1 MEGDGPMRSRVS
13 GLARAL
19 LAGLLASLAPAA
31 PALATAGDWVETEQ
45 ARLRLISAVD
55 GVAAEGRLDLGL
67 QFQLEPGWKIYWRS
81 PGDAGYPPR
90 LDWSGSRNLA
100 DPALSWPV
108 PERFS
113 LFGLETFGYG
123 DEVVLPI
130 AARAVDPGQGV
141 ALAAKV
147 DFLVCEE
154 ICIPLE
160 ADLSLSLPS
169 GPAASSSYGALIE
182 TFRRLVPG
190 QGAEAGLSLE
200 SVGLTGDLKNP
211 VIEARATS
219 ETAFAAPDLLV
230 EGPPAFSYG
239 SPEVAL
245 EDEGR
250 SAVIRVPVLGRSGAN
265 SVIEGKP
272 LTVTLTDGRRG
283 LETSVI
289 ARFAEGATPPL
300 DLAQLAI
307 IIGLAFIGGLILN
320 VMPCVLPVL
329 SLKLL
334 SVVSHGGGERRQ
346 VRRGFLASAAG
357 IVASFLALALLVLGL
372 KGAGMAVGWGIQF
385 QQPLFLVA
393 LVLVLTLFAWNLFG
407 LFEFHLPRA
416 LGGLGARKSDD
427 KSLAGSFW
435 TGALATLLATP
446 CSAPYLGTAVG
457 FALARGPLE
466 VVAVFLALGL
476 GMALPYVLVAA
487 VPSLATRL
495 PRPGAWMLWVK
506 RVMGLALLG
515 TAVWLL
521 AVLGGESG
529 LAAALAVAVMALAT
543 APVLWLNLR
552 RRLDPGVAT
561 AAILGLALA
570 AFISPPTLGGP
581 VAARSAG
588 EAGAWQPLDAA
599 RIAGL
604 VAQGKVVFVD
614 VTADWC
620 ITCQYNKVQ
629 VLDDR
634 RVTARLEAA
643 GAVTL
648 RGDWT
653 RPDPA
658 ISAYL
663 ESFGRYGIPFNAVYG
678 PGLPAGKAL
687 PEILSVSGVLAVLD
701 EAAGEQITGNRAS
714 TTP

>member
-1 MEGDGPMRSRVS
+1 MTRRVS
-13 GLARAL
+13 GLAL
-19 LAGLLASLAPAA
+19 TIVAGLLASLFANA
-31 PALATAGDWVETEQ
+31 PALAAAGDWAETEQ
-45 ARLRLISAVD
+45 GRVRLISAVA
-55 GVAAEGRLDLGL
+55 GVGSEGRLDLGL

-90 LDWSGSRNLA
+90 LDWSASRNLV
-100 DPALSWPV
+100 DPTLSWPV

-130 AARAVDPGQGV
+130 AARAVDPAQEV
-141 ALAAKV
+141 ALAAKL
-147 DFLVCEE
+147 DFLVCDE

-160 ADLSLSLPS
+160 ADLALALPS
-169 GPAASSSYGALIE
+169 GAAASSSHGTLIE
-182 TFRRLVPG
+182 AYRRLVPG
-190 QGAEAGLSLE
+190 EGAEAGLGFE
-200 SVGLTGDLKNP
+200 SVGLTGDLEEA

-219 ETAFAAPDLLV
+219 EIAFETPDLLV

-239 SPEVAL
+239 KPEVAL
-245 EDEGR
+245 EDDGR
-250 SAVIRVPVLGRSGAN
+250 SAVIRVPVLARSGAR

-272 LTVTLTDGRRG
+272 LTVTLVDGRRG
-283 LETSVI
+283 LETTVI
-289 ARFAEGATPPL
+289 ARFAEGATPRF
-300 DLAQLAI
+300 DLAGLAVI
-307 IIGLAFIGGLILN
+307 LGLAFIGGLILN

-334 SVVSHGGGERRQ
+334 SVVSHGGGERAQ
-346 VRRGFLASAAG
+346 VRRSFLASAAG
-357 IVASFLALALLVLGL
+357 ILASFLGLALLVLGL

-385 QQPLFLVA
+385 QQPIFLVA
-393 LVLVLTLFAWNLFG
+393 MILVLMLFAWNLFG

-416 LGGLGARKSDD
+416 LGGLGAQGDD

-466 VVAVFLALGL
+466 IVAVFLALGL

-487 VPSLATRL
+487 VPGLATRL

-521 AVLGGESG
+521 TVLWAESG

-543 APVLWLNLR
+543 APVLWLDLR
-552 RRLDPGVAT
+552 RKLAPGVAA
-561 AAILGLALA
+561 AAILGLGLA
-570 AFISPPTLGGP
+570 AFITPPTLGKP
-581 VAARSAG
+581 MAAREARTAG
-588 EAGAWQPLDAA
+588 DWQTLEATQ
-599 RIAGL
+599 IAGL

-620 ITCQYNKVQ
+620 VTCQYNKVQ
-629 VLDDR
+629 VLDDG
-634 RVTARLEAA
+634 RVAERLEAA
-643 GAVTL
+643 GVVTL

-687 PEILSVSGVLAVLD
+687 PEILSVDGVLAALD
-701 EAAGEQITGNRAS
+701 EAEAGRITGSRDS
-714 TTP
+714 TTQ

>member
-13 GLARAL
+13 GLAAIL
-19 LAGLLASLAPAA
+19 LAGLLSALSPAA
-31 PALATAGDWVETEQ
+31 PALAAAGDWVETDQ
-45 ARLRLISAVD
+45 GRVRLISAAQ

-90 LDWSGSRNLA
+90 LDWSESRNLA

-108 PERFS
+108 PKRFS

-154 ICIPLE
+154 ICVPQE
-160 ADLSLSLPS
+160 ASLALTLPS
-169 GPAASSSYGALIE
+169 GPAASSSHGVLIE
-182 TFRRLVPG
+182 TYRRLVPG
-190 QGAEAGLSLE
+190 QGAEAGLGLD
-200 SVGLTGDLKNP
+200 SVGLTGSLEAT
-211 VIEARATS
+211 VIEAQATS
-219 ETAFAAPDLLV
+219 DTAFGAPDLLV

-239 SPEVAL
+239 KPEVAL
-245 EDEGR
+245 ADEGR
-250 SAVIRVPVLGRSGAN
+250 SAVIRVPVLGRSGAR

-272 LTVTLTDGRRG
+272 LTVTLTEGRRG
-283 LETSVI
+283 LETRVI

-300 DLAQLAI
+300 DLAELAI

-334 SVVSHGGGERRQ
+334 SVVSHGGGERAQ
-346 VRRGFLASAAG
+346 VRRGFLASATG
-357 IVASFLALALLVLGL
+357 IVVSFLALALLVLGL

-385 QQPLFLVA
+385 QQPLFLVGM
-393 LVLVLTLFAWNLFG
+393 VLVLTLFAWNLFG

-416 LGGLGARKSDD
+416 LGGLGAQGDD

-466 VVAVFLALGL
+466 IFAVFLALGL
-476 GMALPYVLVAA
+476 GMALPYILVAA
-487 VPSLATRL
+487 VPALATRL
-495 PRPGAWMLWVK
+495 PRPGAWMLWVR
-506 RVMGLALLG
+506 RVLGLALLG

-521 AVLGGESG
+521 AVLWAESG
-529 LAAALAVAVMALAT
+529 LAATLAVAVMALAT
-543 APVLWLNLR
+543 APVLWFDLR
-552 RRLDPGVAT
+552 RKLAPGVAT

-570 AFISPPTLGGP
+570 AFMSPPTLGGP
-581 VAARSAG
+581 VASRSADT
-588 EAGAWQPLDAA
+588 AGDWQPLEATG
-599 RIAGL
+599 IAGL

-620 ITCQYNKVQ
+620 VTCQYNKVR
-629 VLDDR
+629 VLDDDQ
-634 RVTARLEAA
+634 VSERLEAA
-643 GAVTL
+643 EVVTL

-678 PGLPAGKAL
+678 PGLPSGKAL
-687 PEILSVSGVLAVLD
+687 PELLSIDDVLTALD
-701 EAAGEQITGNRAS
+701 EAAGEQITESRIS
-714 TTP
+714 RTP

>member
-1 MEGDGPMRSRVS
+1 MTRRVS
-13 GLARAL
+13 GLAL
-19 LAGLLASLAPAA
+19 TIVAGLLASLFANA
-31 PALATAGDWVETEQ
+31 PALAAAGDWAETEQ
-45 ARLRLISAVD
+45 GRVRLISAVA
-55 GVAAEGRLDLGL
+55 GVGSEGRLDLGL

-90 LDWSGSRNLA
+90 LDWSASRNLA
-100 DPALSWPV
+100 DPTLSWPV

-130 AARAVDPGQGV
+130 AARAVDPAQGV
-141 ALAAKV
+141 ALAAKL

-160 ADLSLSLPS
+160 ADLALALPS
-169 GPAASSSYGALIE
+169 GAAASSSHGTLIE
-182 TFRRLVPG
+182 TYRRLVPG
-190 QGAEAGLSLE
+190 EGAEAGLGFE
-200 SVGLTGDLKNP
+200 SVGLTGDLEEA

-219 ETAFAAPDLLV
+219 EIAFETPDLLV

-239 SPEVAL
+239 KPEVAL

-250 SAVIRVPVLGRSGAN
+250 SAVIRVPVLARSGAR

-272 LTVTLTDGRRG
+272 LTVTLVDGRRG
-283 LETSVI
+283 LETTVI
-289 ARFAEGATPPL
+289 ARFAEGATPRF
-300 DLAQLAI
+300 DLAGLAVI
-307 IIGLAFIGGLILN
+307 LGLAFIGGLILN

-334 SVVSHGGGERRQ
+334 SVVSHGGGERAQ
-346 VRRGFLASAAG
+346 VRRSFLASAAG
-357 IVASFLALALLVLGL
+357 ILASFLGLALLVLGL

-385 QQPLFLVA
+385 QQPIFLVA
-393 LVLVLTLFAWNLFG
+393 MILVLMLFAWNLFG

-416 LGGLGARKSDD
+416 LGGLGAQGDD

-466 VVAVFLALGL
+466 IVAVFLALGL

-487 VPSLATRL
+487 VPGLATRL

-521 AVLGGESG
+521 TVLWAESG

-543 APVLWLNLR
+543 APVLWLDLR
-552 RRLDPGVAT
+552 RKLAPGVAA
-561 AAILGLALA
+561 AAILGLGLA
-570 AFISPPTLGGP
+570 AFITPPTLGKP
-581 VAARSAG
+581 MAARDARTAG
-588 EAGAWQPLDAA
+588 DWQTLEATQ
-599 RIAGL
+599 IAGL

-620 ITCQYNKVQ
+620 VTCQYNKVQ
-629 VLDDR
+629 VLDDG
-634 RVTARLEAA
+634 RVAERLEAA
-643 GAVTL
+643 GVVTL

-687 PEILSVSGVLAVLD
+687 PEILSVDGVLAALD
-701 EAAGEQITGNRAS
+701 EAEAGRITGSRDA
-714 TTP
+714 TTQ

>member
-1 MEGDGPMRSRVS
+1 MPRRVS
-13 GLARAL
+13 GLAL
-19 LAGLLASLAPAA
+19 TIVAGLLASLFATA
-31 PALATAGDWVETEQ
+31 PALAAAGDWAETEQ
-45 ARLRLISAVD
+45 GRVRLISAVA
-55 GVAAEGRLDLGL
+55 GVGSEGRLDLGL

-90 LDWSGSRNLA
+90 LDWSASHNLA
-100 DPALSWPV
+100 DPTLSWPV

-130 AARAVDPGQGV
+130 AARAVDPAQGV
-141 ALAAKV
+141 ALAAKL

-160 ADLSLSLPS
+160 ADLALALPS
-169 GPAASSSYGALIE
+169 GAAASSSHGTLIE
-182 TFRRLVPG
+182 TYRRLVPG
-190 QGAEAGLSLE
+190 EGAEAGLGFK
-200 SVGLTGDLKNP
+200 SVGLTGNLEEA
-211 VIEARATS
+211 VVEARATS
-219 ETAFAAPDLLV
+219 EIAFETPDLLV

-239 SPEVAL
+239 KPEVAL

-250 SAVIRVPVLGRSGAN
+250 SAVIRVPVLARSGAR

-272 LTVTLTDGRRG
+272 LTVTLVDGRRG
-283 LETSVI
+283 LETTVI
-289 ARFAEGATPPL
+289 ARFAEGATPRF
-300 DLAQLAI
+300 DLAGLAVI
-307 IIGLAFIGGLILN
+307 LGLAFIGGLILN

-334 SVVSHGGGERRQ
+334 SVVSHGGGERAQ
-346 VRRGFLASAAG
+346 VRRSFLASAAG
-357 IVASFLALALLVLGL
+357 ILASFLGLALLVLGL

-385 QQPLFLVA
+385 QQPIFLVA
-393 LVLVLTLFAWNLFG
+393 MILVLMLFAWNLFG

-416 LGGLGARKSDD
+416 LGGLGAQGDD

-466 VVAVFLALGL
+466 IVAVFLALGL

-487 VPSLATRL
+487 VPGLATRL

-521 AVLGGESG
+521 TVLWAESG

-543 APVLWLNLR
+543 APVLWLDLR
-552 RRLDPGVAT
+552 RKLAPGVAA

-570 AFISPPTLGGP
+570 AFITPPTLGKP
-581 VAARSAG
+581 VAARDAG
-588 EAGAWQPLDAA
+588 GAGNWQTLEATQ
-599 RIAGL
+599 ISGL

-629 VLDDR
+629 VLDDG
-634 RVTARLEAA
+634 RVAERLEAA
-643 GAVTL
+643 GVVTL

-653 RPDPA
+653 RPEPA

-678 PGLPAGKAL
+678 PGRPEGEAL
-687 PEILSVSGVLAVLD
+687 PELLTSDEVLQAL
-701 EAAGEQITGNRAS
+701 QRARGG
-714 TTP
+714 

>member
-1 MEGDGPMRSRVS
+1 MTRRVS
-13 GLARAL
+13 GLAL
-19 LAGLLASLAPAA
+19 TIVAGLLASLFANA
-31 PALATAGDWVETEQ
+31 PALAAAGDWAETEQ
-45 ARLRLISAVD
+45 GRVRLISAVA
-55 GVAAEGRLDLGL
+55 GVGSEGRLDLGL

-90 LDWSGSRNLA
+90 LDWSASRNLA
-100 DPALSWPV
+100 DPTLSWPV

-130 AARAVDPGQGV
+130 AARAVDPAQEV
-141 ALAAKV
+141 ALAAKL

-160 ADLSLSLPS
+160 ADLALALPS
-169 GPAASSSYGALIE
+169 GAAASSSHGTLIE
-182 TFRRLVPG
+182 TYRRLVPG
-190 QGAEAGLSLE
+190 EGAEAGLGFE
-200 SVGLTGDLKNP
+200 SVGLTGDLEEA

-219 ETAFAAPDLLV
+219 EIAFETPDLLV

-239 SPEVAL
+239 KPEVAL

-250 SAVIRVPVLGRSGAN
+250 SAVIRVPVLARSGAR

-272 LTVTLTDGRRG
+272 LTVTLVDGRRG
-283 LETSVI
+283 LETTVI
-289 ARFAEGATPPL
+289 ARFAEGATPRF
-300 DLAQLAI
+300 DLAGLAVI
-307 IIGLAFIGGLILN
+307 LGLAFIGGLILN

-334 SVVSHGGGERRQ
+334 SVVSHGGGERAQ
-346 VRRGFLASAAG
+346 VRRSFLASAAG
-357 IVASFLALALLVLGL
+357 ILASFLGLALLVLGL

-385 QQPLFLVA
+385 QQPIFLVA
-393 LVLVLTLFAWNLFG
+393 MILVLMLFAWNLFG

-416 LGGLGARKSDD
+416 LGGLGAQGDD

-466 VVAVFLALGL
+466 IVAVFLALGL

-487 VPSLATRL
+487 VPGLATRL

-521 AVLGGESG
+521 TVLWAESG

-543 APVLWLNLR
+543 APVLWLDLR
-552 RRLDPGVAT
+552 RKLAPGVAA
-561 AAILGLALA
+561 AAILGLGLA
-570 AFISPPTLGGP
+570 AFITPPTLGKP
-581 VAARSAG
+581 MAARDARTAG
-588 EAGAWQPLDAA
+588 DWQTLEATQ
-599 RIAGL
+599 IAGL

-620 ITCQYNKVQ
+620 VTCQYNKVQ
-629 VLDDR
+629 VLDDG
-634 RVTARLEAA
+634 RVAERLEAA
-643 GAVTL
+643 GVVTL

-687 PEILSVSGVLAVLD
+687 PEILSVDGVLAALD
-701 EAAGEQITGNRAS
+701 EAEAGRITGSRDA
-714 TTP
+714 TTQ

>member
-1 MEGDGPMRSRVS
+1 MPRRVF
-13 GLARAL
+13 GLAL
-19 LAGLLASLAPAA
+19 TIVAGLLASLFATA
-31 PALATAGDWVETEQ
+31 PALAAAGDWAETEQ
-45 ARLRLISAVD
+45 GRVRLISAVA
-55 GVAAEGRLDLGL
+55 GVGSEGRLDLGL

-90 LDWSGSRNLA
+90 LDWSASRNLA
-100 DPALSWPV
+100 DPTLSWPV

-130 AARAVDPGQGV
+130 AARAVDPAQGV
-141 ALAAKV
+141 ALAAKL

-160 ADLSLSLPS
+160 ADLALALPS
-169 GPAASSSYGALIE
+169 GAAASSSHGTLIE
-182 TFRRLVPG
+182 TYRRLVPG
-190 QGAEAGLSLE
+190 EGAEAGLGFE
-200 SVGLTGDLKNP
+200 SVGLTGNLEEA
-211 VIEARATS
+211 VVEARATS
-219 ETAFAAPDLLV
+219 EIAFETPDLLV

-239 SPEVAL
+239 KPEVAL

-250 SAVIRVPVLGRSGAN
+250 SAVIRVPVLARSGAR

-272 LTVTLTDGRRG
+272 LTVTLVDGRRG
-283 LETSVI
+283 LETTVI
-289 ARFAEGATPPL
+289 ARFAEGATPRF
-300 DLAQLAI
+300 DLAGLAVI
-307 IIGLAFIGGLILN
+307 LGLAFIGGLILN

-334 SVVSHGGGERRQ
+334 SVVSHGGGERAQ
-346 VRRGFLASAAG
+346 VRRSFLASAAG
-357 IVASFLALALLVLGL
+357 ILASFLGLALLVLGL

-385 QQPLFLVA
+385 QQPIFLVA
-393 LVLVLTLFAWNLFG
+393 MILVLMLFAWNLFG

-416 LGGLGARKSDD
+416 LGGLGAQGDD

-466 VVAVFLALGL
+466 IVAVFLALGL

-487 VPSLATRL
+487 VPGLAIRL

-521 AVLGGESG
+521 TVLWAESG

-543 APVLWLNLR
+543 APVLWLDLR
-552 RRLDPGVAT
+552 RKLAPGVAA

-570 AFISPPTLGGP
+570 AFITPPTLGKP
-581 VAARSAG
+581 VAARDAG
-588 EAGAWQPLDAA
+588 GAGNWQTLEATQ
-599 RIAGL
+599 IAGL

-629 VLDDR
+629 VLDDG
-634 RVTARLEAA
+634 RVAERLEAA
-643 GAVTL
+643 GVVTL

-687 PEILSVSGVLAVLD
+687 PEILSVNGVLAALD
-701 EAAGEQITGNRAS
+701 EAEAGRITGSRD
-714 TTP
+714 TTTQ

>member
-1 MEGDGPMRSRVS
+1 MEGDGPMRSRFA
-13 GLARAL
+13 GLAL
-19 LAGLLASLAPAA
+19 TFFAGLIPALSPAA
-31 PALATAGDWVETEQ
+31 PALAAAGDWAETDQ
-45 ARLRLISAVD
+45 GRVRLISAAQ
-55 GVAAEGRLDLGL
+55 GVAADGRLDLGL

-81 PGDAGYPPR
+81 PGDAGYPPQ
-90 LDWSGSRNLA
+90 LDWAESRNLA

-123 DEVVLPI
+123 DEVILPI
-130 AARAVDPGQGV
+130 AARAADPGQGV
-141 ALAAKV
+141 ELAAKL
-147 DFLVCEE
+147 DFLVCDE
-154 ICIPLE
+154 ICVPQE
-160 ADLSLSLPS
+160 AELALTLPS
-169 GPAASSSYGALIE
+169 GPAATSSHGVLIE
-182 TFRRLVPG
+182 TYRRLVPG
-190 QGAEAGLSLE
+190 QGAEAGLGLE
-200 SVGLTGDLKNP
+200 SVGLTGDLENS
-211 VIEARATS
+211 VVEARATS
-219 ETAFAAPDLLV
+219 ETAFDAPDLLV

-239 SPEVAL
+239 KPEVAL

-250 SAVIRVPVLGRSGAN
+250 SALIRVPVLSRSGAR

-272 LTVTLTDGRRG
+272 LTVTLIDGRRG
-283 LETSVI
+283 LETTVI
-289 ARFAEGATPPL
+289 ARFAEGAAPPF
-300 DLAQLAI
+300 DLTALAVI
-307 IIGLAFIGGLILN
+307 LGLAFIGGLILN

-334 SVVSHGGGERRQ
+334 SVVSHGGGERQ
-346 VRRGFLASAAG
+346 AVRRGFLASAAG
-357 IVASFLALALLVLGL
+357 ILASFLALALLVLGL

-416 LGGLGARKSDD
+416 LGGLGAQGDD

-466 VVAVFLALGL
+466 IVAVFLALGL

-495 PRPGAWMLWVK
+495 PRPGPWMLWVK

-521 AVLGGESG
+521 DVLWRESG

-543 APVLWLNLR
+543 APVLWLDLR
-552 RRLDPGVAT
+552 RKLAPGVAT

-570 AFISPPTLGGP
+570 AFISPPILGNP
-581 VAARSAG
+581 AAPRFAG
-588 EAGAWQPLDAA
+588 GAGDWRPLETV

-620 ITCQYNKVQ
+620 ITCQYNKVR
-629 VLDDR
+629 VLDDN
-634 RVTARLEAA
+634 RVVDRLEAA

-678 PGLPAGKAL
+678 PGLPAGKPL
-687 PEILSVSGVLAVLD
+687 PELLSIDDVLTALD
-701 EAAGEQITGNRAS
+701 EAAGEPITGTRIS
-714 TTP
+714 RTP

>member
-1 MEGDGPMRSRVS
+1 MRSRVS
-13 GLARAL
+13 GLAL
-19 LAGLLASLAPAA
+19 TILAGLLAGLSATPTLAA
-31 PALATAGDWVETEQ
+31 AGDWAETEQ
-45 ARLRLISAVD
+45 GRVRLISAVG
-55 GVAAEGRLDLGL
+55 GVGAEGRLDLGL

-90 LDWSGSRNLA
+90 LDWSASRNLA
-100 DPALSWPV
+100 DPTLSWPV
-108 PERFS
+108 PKRFS

-130 AARAVDPGQGV
+130 AARAVDPAQGV
-141 ALAAKV
+141 ALAAKL
-147 DFLVCEE
+147 DFLVCDE

-160 ADLSLSLPS
+160 ADLALALPS
-169 GPAASSSYGALIE
+169 GAVASSSHGALIE
-182 TFRRLVPG
+182 SYRRLVPG
-190 QGAEAGLSLE
+190 EGAEAGLGFE
-200 SVGLTGDLKNP
+200 SVGLTGDLEDA

-219 ETAFAAPDLLV
+219 ETAFEAPDLLV

-239 SPEVAL
+239 KPEVAL
-245 EDEGR
+245 ENGGR
-250 SAVIRVPVLGRSGAN
+250 GAVIRVPVLGRSGAR

-272 LTVTLTDGRRG
+272 LTVTLVDGRRG
-283 LETSVI
+283 LETTVI

-300 DLAQLAI
+300 DLVGLAVI
-307 IIGLAFIGGLILN
+307 LGLAFIGGLILN

-334 SVVSHGGGERRQ
+334 SVVSHGGGERAQ
-346 VRRGFLASAAG
+346 VRRSFLASAAG
-357 IVASFLALALLVLGL
+357 ILASFLGLALLVLGL

-416 LGGLGARKSDD
+416 LGGLGAQGDD

-466 VVAVFLALGL
+466 IVAVFLALGL

-487 VPSLATRL
+487 VPALATRL

-521 AVLGGESG
+521 AVLWAESG
-529 LAAALAVAVMALAT
+529 LAAALAVALMALAT
-543 APVLWLNLR
+543 APVLWLDLR
-552 RRLDPGVAT
+552 RKLAPGVAT

-570 AFISPPTLGGP
+570 AFITPPTLGNP
-581 VAARSAG
+581 TAARDAG
-588 EAGAWQPLDAA
+588 TAGGWQSLEATQ
-599 RIAGL
+599 IAGL

-620 ITCQYNKVQ
+620 VTCQYNKVQ
-629 VLDDR
+629 VLDDG
-634 RVTARLEAA
+634 RVAERLEAA
-643 GAVTL
+643 GIVTL

-687 PEILSVSGVLAVLD
+687 PEILSVDGVLAALD
-701 EAAGEQITGNRAS
+701 EAEAGRITGSRDS
-714 TTP
+714 TTQ

>member
-1 MEGDGPMRSRVS
+1 MRSRGPGR
-13 GLARAL
+13 GLTILAFL
-19 LAGLLASLAPAA
+19 LAILAPAA
-31 PALATAGDWVETEQ
+31 PALAAAGDWVETDQ
-45 ARLRLISAVD
+45 ARVRLISAVD

-90 LDWSGSRNLA
+90 LDWSASRNLA
-100 DPALSWPV
+100 EPSLSWPV

-123 DEVVLPI
+123 EEVVLPI
-130 AARAVDPGQGV
+130 AARAVDPAQGV
-141 ALAAKV
+141 TLAAKL

-154 ICIPLE
+154 ICIPLD
-160 ADLSLSLPS
+160 ADLALSLPS
-169 GPAASSSYGALIE
+169 GPAASSSHGVLIDS
-182 TFRRLVPG
+182 FRRLVPG
-190 QGAEAGLSLE
+190 QGAEAGLGFE
-200 SVGLTGDLKNP
+200 SVGLTGDLQDA

-219 ETAFAAPDLLV
+219 ETAFDAPDLLV

-239 SPEVAL
+239 KPEVIL
-245 EDEGR
+245 EDGGR
-250 SAVIRVPVLGRSGAN
+250 SAVIRVPVQGRSGAR

-289 ARFAEGATPPL
+289 ARFAEGARPAF
-300 DLAQLAI
+300 DLAELAI

-329 SLKLL
+329 SIKLL
-334 SVVSHGGGERRQ
+334 SVVSHGGGERAQ
-346 VRRGFLASAAG
+346 VRRSFLASAAG

-385 QQPLFLVA
+385 QQPLFLVGM
-393 LVLVLTLFAWNLFG
+393 VLVLTLFAWNLFG

-416 LGGLGARKSDD
+416 LGGLGAQGDD
-427 KSLAGSFW
+427 KSLGGSFW

-446 CSAPYLGTAVG
+446 CSAPYLGVAVG

-466 VVAVFLALGL
+466 IVAVFLALGI
-476 GMALPYVLVAA
+476 GMSLPYVLVAA
-487 VPSLATRL
+487 LPGLATRM

-521 AVLGGESG
+521 TVLWAETGP
-529 LAAALAVAVMALAT
+529 AATLAVAVMALAM
-543 APVLWLNLR
+543 APLLWLDLR
-552 RRLDPGVAT
+552 RKLAPGVAT
-561 AAILGLALA
+561 AAVLGLALA
-570 AFISPPTLGGP
+570 AFISPPTLGKP
-581 VAARSAG
+581 AAPQAADP
-588 EAGAWQPLDAA
+588 AGAWQPLDAT

-620 ITCQYNKVQ
+620 ITCQYNKVK
-629 VLDDR
+629 LDDD
-634 RVTARLEAA
+634 RVAERLNAV
-643 GAVTL
+643 GVVTL

-687 PEILSVSGVLAVLD
+687 PELLSVDDVLD
-701 EAAGEQITGNRAS
+701 ALNEAEGRQLTGSRAS